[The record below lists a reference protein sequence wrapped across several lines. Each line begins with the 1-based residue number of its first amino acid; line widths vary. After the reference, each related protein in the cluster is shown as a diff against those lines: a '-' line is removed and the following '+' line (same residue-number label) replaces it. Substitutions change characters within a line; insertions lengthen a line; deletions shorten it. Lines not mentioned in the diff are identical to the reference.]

1 MPTVSIDE
9 SGCRA
14 CNLCVEICPTDV
26 LEMDAAGDLAKVVRE
41 DDCIGCTSCMYLC
54 PSRCLE
60 VNDYSIQRPFYRI
73 EWNSALISKFLQK
86 KPAISV
92 LGPEDYEEAL
102 KDISKRLVALADTTA
117 ETVGRGQKA
126 LGRQAG
132 TLAAAHLPEMYE
144 SSTTEEV
151 FERLRQRFAHCFA
164 FEPRVSEDGGEIDL
178 TFKECALNRVVSEAG
193 QTVGDATLCTVFH
206 EYFAGLIGAFT
217 KKPYM
222 VQLIHAGDTCEMKLE
237 ARR

>member
-1 MPTVSIDE
+1 MPSINIDE

-26 LEMDAAGDLAKVVRE
+26 LEMDAGGDIAKVIRQ

-60 VNDYSIQRPFYRI
+60 VIDFSEQRPFYRI
-73 EWNSALISKFLQK
+73 EWNTSLISKFLQK

-92 LGPEDYEEAL
+92 LSTDDYKEAL

-132 TLAAAHLPEMYE
+132 GLAAAHLPEMYE
-144 SSTTEEV
+144 SRTTEEV
-151 FERLRQRFAHCFA
+151 FERLQQRFAHCFS
-164 FEPRVSEDGGEIDL
+164 FEHKVSSDGEEIEL
-178 TFKECALNRVVSEAG
+178 SFKQCALNRVVSEAG
-193 QTVGDATLCTVFH
+193 QNVGESTLCTVFH

-222 VQLIHAGDTCEMKLE
+222 VQLIHAGDTCDMKLE